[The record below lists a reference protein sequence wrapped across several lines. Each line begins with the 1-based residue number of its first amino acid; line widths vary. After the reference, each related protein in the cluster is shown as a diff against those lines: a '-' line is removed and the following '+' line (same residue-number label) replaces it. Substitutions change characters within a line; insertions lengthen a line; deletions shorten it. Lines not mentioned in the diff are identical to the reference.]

1 MVFDEMPLWCL
12 TGVDSMENERVL
24 VWVFKIGFENLEDT
38 WISQLLWK
46 RGEIQNQNLEDK
58 KEKRNFGFCRIK
70 GLDREQG
77 RNKRESEDQFSSLPT
92 DRQRPLSMEKG
103 QRVVKNEIGA
113 SSMEERKKNGE
124 GKRCL

>member
-1 MVFDEMPLWCL
+1 MSEFRCGFSRLDLKTLKILGYPSFCGKERRN
-12 TGVDSMENERVL
+12 SESESRRQNE
-24 VWVFKIGFENLEDT
+24 
-38 WISQLLWK
+38 
-46 RGEIQNQNLEDK
+46 
-58 KEKRNFGFCRIK
+58 RNFGFCRIK
-70 GLDREQG
+70 GLDPEQG

-124 GKRCL
+124 GKRYL

>member
-46 RGEIQNQNLEDK
+46 RGEKFRIRISK
-58 KEKRNFGFCRIK
+58 TKR
-70 GLDREQG
+70 
-77 RNKRESEDQFSSLPT
+77 
-92 DRQRPLSMEKG
+92 
-103 QRVVKNEIGA
+103 KNEILGFA
-113 SSMEERKKNGE
+113 ESRVWIVNKEETKEKVRINSVPCPRIAKDP
-124 GKRCL
+124 